1 MQQNPSPQPDDVGKP
16 RTRSK
21 RKRMFRIEY
30 RYPKW
35 DQRTGEYAEGK
46 MSEWEVWGKYHTEAA
61 RDQALDNLHRKFDHS
76 DWRMRWEFRTEPEK
90 AP

>member
-30 RYPKW
+30 RYPAW
-35 DQRTGEYAEGK
+35 DQRSGVYSEGK
-46 MSEWEVWGKYHTEAA
+46 MSEWVVWGKYRTVEE
-61 RDQALDNLHRKFDHS
+61 RDQALDNLRRKFDHS
-76 DWRMRWEFRTEPEK
+76 DWRMRWEFRPEPTK